1 MGHNHVTD
9 NINCI
14 ITYFEPTKTALSIS
28 LTCQNHVSYLV
39 IIVTHL
45 LVHHYSGEVV
55 IS

>member
-28 LTCQNHVSYLV
+28 LTCQNR
-39 IIVTHL
+39 L
-45 LVHHYSGEVV
+45 LSSDNSNSF
-55 IS
+55 ISSPLLG